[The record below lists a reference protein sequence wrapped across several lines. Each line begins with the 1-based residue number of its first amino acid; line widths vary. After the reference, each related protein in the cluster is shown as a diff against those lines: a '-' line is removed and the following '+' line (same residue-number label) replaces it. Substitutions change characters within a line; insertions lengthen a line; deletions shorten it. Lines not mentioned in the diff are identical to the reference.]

1 MNIDILRQQ
10 TIQYMGKEGLSQ
22 NYFAK
27 KLNIPVSSFNNFIH
41 GCSIASKH
49 LVKLGDFLNIS
60 DPNEKQETAQSL
72 DIKRELERVE
82 LNEVEEVVDALLQG
96 ETVYVENSNHSLQL
110 RQGFITRFS
119 PSGKVISVNSPVIME
134 EFYYLLQPKKIQI
147 ELGGRYLTEH
157 QEEVFIFKYVDGK
170 FYGVCK
176 GHDLYYKFLPD
187 GTGCD
192 FDDLIKEA

>member
-10 TIQYMGKEGLSQ
+10 TIQYMEKEGLPQ
-22 NYFAK
+22 NYFVK
-27 KLNIPVSSFNNFIH
+27 KLNISLSSFNKFIH
-41 GCSIASKH
+41 GYSLNREH
-49 LVKLGDFLNIS
+49 LVKLEHFFNIS
-60 DPNEKQETAQSL
+60 DPEEKQEIPQSL

-82 LNEVEEVVDALLQG
+82 LNEVEDVVDALLQG
-96 ETVYVENSNHSLQL
+96 ETVYVENTNHSLQL
-110 RQGFITRFS
+110 KQGFITRFS
-119 PSGKVISVNSPVIME
+119 PSGKVISINSPVIME

-147 ELGGRYLTEH
+147 ALGGRYLTEH

-192 FDDLIKEA
+192 FDDLIKEV

>member
-10 TIQYMGKEGLSQ
+10 TIQHMEKEGLPQ
-22 NYFAK
+22 RYFTE
-27 KLNIPVSSFNNFIH
+27 KLNIPLSSFNKFVH
-41 GCSIASKH
+41 GYSIKSEH
-49 LVKLGDFLNIS
+49 LVKLEDFFNIS
-60 DPNEKQETAQSL
+60 DTKEEQEITQPL

-82 LNEVEEVVDALLQG
+82 LNEAEEVVDALLQG
-96 ETVYVENSNHSLQL
+96 EIVYVENSNHSLRL
-110 RQGFITRFS
+110 KQGFITRFS
-119 PSGKVISVNSPVIME
+119 PSGKIISVNSPILME

-157 QEEVFIFKYVDGK
+157 QEEVFIFKYADGK

-176 GHDLYYKFLPD
+176 GHDMYYKFLPD

>member
-1 MNIDILRQQ
+1 MNIDILRKQ
-10 TIQYMGKEGLSQ
+10 TIQHLENEGLSQ
-22 NYFAK
+22 NHFAK
-27 KLNIPVSSFNNFIH
+27 KLNIPLSSFNKFIH
-41 GCSIASKH
+41 GYNINSEH
-49 LVKLGDFLNIS
+49 LVKLERFFNIS
-60 DPNEKQETAQSL
+60 APKEEQEIPQSL
-72 DIKRELERVE
+72 DIKRELEKVE
-82 LNEVEEVVDALLQG
+82 LNTVEEVVDALLQG
-96 ETVYVENSNHSLQL
+96 EKVYVENSNHSLQL
-110 RQGFITRFS
+110 KQGFITRFS

-176 GHDLYYKFLPD
+176 GHDLHYKFLPD

>member
-1 MNIDILRQQ
+1 MNIDILRKQ
-10 TIQYMGKEGLSQ
+10 TRQHMEKEGLSQ

-27 KLNIPVSSFNNFIH
+27 KLNIPLSSFNKFIH
-41 GCSIASKH
+41 GHNIASEH
-49 LVKLGDFLNIS
+49 LVKVRDFLNIS
-60 DPNEKQETAQSL
+60 DTEEKQETPQPL
-72 DIKRELERVE
+72 DIKREMERVE
-82 LNEVEEVVDALLQG
+82 LKEVEEVVDALLQG
-96 ETVYVENSNHSLQL
+96 ETVYVENTNHSLRL
-110 RQGFITRFS
+110 KQGFITRFS

-147 ELGGRYLTEH
+147 ALGGRYLTEH

-176 GHDLYYKFLPD
+176 GHDMYYKFLPD